1 MSFNRKPLL
10 IIILS
15 FLIFICGSSDTNRIY
30 VAITVPSIGTI
41 TVKSSFTSGAI
52 VAMVYDDGGADQN
65 LPLTNNGTDTLVVSK
80 AGKVLVSFASIP
92 VNFVATVIMPNNGRY
107 IVRSMG

>member
-10 IIILS
+10 IVILS
-15 FLIFICGSSDTNRIY
+15 VLIFICGSSDTNRIY
-30 VAITVPSIGTI
+30 VGITVPSVGTI
-41 TVKSSFTSGAI
+41 TVKSSFTSGAF
-52 VAMVYDDGGADQN
+52 VSMVYDVGGADQN
-65 LPLTNNGTDTLVVSK
+65 LPLNSDGTDTLVVSK

-92 VNFVATVIMPNNGRY
+92 VTFVATVIMPNNDRY